1 MRSDYRL
8 AVLWDVETVGH
19 ITPAR
24 NGGLT
29 FAYAQSWLDGTAR
42 PISLSLPCY
51 EKSFDEVR
59 STAFFENLL
68 SEEEQYQELC
78 SKARLS
84 PRDIFCLML
93 IRLPSLCFTQKGTFK
108 AES

>member
-1 MRSDYRL
+1 MRSDYQL
-8 AVLWDVETVGH
+8 AVLWDGETVGR

-24 NGGLT
+24 NGGLN
-29 FAYAQSWLDGTAR
+29 FSYAQSWLDGTAR

-68 SEEEQYQELC
+68 PEEEQIGR
-78 SKARLS
+78 AHV
-84 PRDIFCLML
+84 
-93 IRLPSLCFTQKGTFK
+93 
-108 AES
+108 